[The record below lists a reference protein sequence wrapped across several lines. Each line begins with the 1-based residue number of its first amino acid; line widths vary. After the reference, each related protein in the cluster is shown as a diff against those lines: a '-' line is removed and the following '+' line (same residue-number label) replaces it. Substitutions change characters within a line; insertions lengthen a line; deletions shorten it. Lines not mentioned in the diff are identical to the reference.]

1 MKRTVKEP
9 EERKK
14 EFVNAAEELFLEK
27 GYEKT
32 SVSDIVKKVGVA
44 HGLFYYYFDSKEEMI
59 DQIVERMMADIL
71 EKLDQITD
79 DEKLSAEE
87 KMKRFMLHSLSEKKQ
102 RGYLM
107 KYYSEKGSP
116 ALYFKLLD
124 KIIDRLTP
132 PLVKIV
138 EQGVEEGSFETS
150 YPEQTVRF
158 WLHGRMFM
166 APSEEGWDP
175 NRFIENIRSEGYI
188 LDRLLGTEDEF
199 FLSFYGDML
208 EDVDEMLDVVKEGDG
223 DE

>member
-188 LDRLLGTEDEF
+188 LDRLLRTEDEF

>member
-175 NRFIENIRSEGYI
+175 NRFIENVRSEGYI

-199 FLSFYGDML
+199 FLSFYEDML